1 MRLHAEDLKEDSKL
15 RVNKPK
21 EHNNSTI
28 IGVIIAIIVIAMI
41 LIIGIGG
48 TCLYMFTDLFKS
60 EKTLNNK
67 LTGRTEFT
75 RIEMVLIKKNH
86 FPNFSLEYLFE
97 VEPTPI
103 FSTTSSEN

>member
-1 MRLHAEDLKEDSKL
+1 MFPNLEAEMARYGVSNEDLMKTLD
-15 RVNKPK
+15 
-21 EHNNSTI
+21 
-28 IGVIIAIIVIAMI
+28 
-41 LIIGIGG
+41 
-48 TCLYMFTDLFKS
+48 FKS